1 MSDVVRDLFDAII
14 SGDRDLVLSKI
25 ADALS
30 DGVAPTRILDDGMIA
45 AMAEVGDRFERGEFY
60 IPEMLIASRAMQAGL
75 AILKP
80 HLIEANVGSVGTV
93 VAGTVRGDMHDIGKN
108 LVVAMLKGAGFEIVD
123 LGVDVAADDFIAAVR
138 SRPVD
143 LVALSAMLTTTMP
156 QMELTIRA
164 LEAAGA
170 RDGVKVMVGGAPVSK
185 AYAKQI
191 GADGYAPDASRAV
204 ALARSLME

>member
-1 MSDVVRDLFDAII
+1 MNDVVRDLFDAVI

-30 DGVAPTRILDDGMIA
+30 DGLTPTQILDDGMIA

-80 HLIEANVGSVGTV
+80 HLIETNVESVGTV

-123 LGVDVAADDFIAAVR
+123 LGVDVAADEFIDVVR

-156 QMELTIRA
+156 QMEMTIRA
-164 LEAAGA
+164 LEAAGV

-204 ALARSLME
+204 ALARLLIE

>member
-1 MSDVVRDLFDAII
+1 MNDVVRDLFDAVI

-30 DGVAPTRILDDGMIA
+30 DGLTPTQILDDGMIA

-80 HLIEANVGSVGTV
+80 HLIEANVESVGTV

-123 LGVDVAADDFIAAVR
+123 LGVDVAADEFIDVVR

-156 QMELTIRA
+156 QMEMTIRA
-164 LEAAGA
+164 LEAAGV

-204 ALARSLME
+204 ALARLLIE